1 MHYQLN
7 LHLSS
12 AKKDYYWLFK
22 SEEDTITVFN
32 EVVETFRKYEP
43 RDADAFMKEKR
54 RELDETG
61 KSNSVQIEVVKV
73 DKKAIIRSASYSELW
88 YEDRHFDDIYNTLTD
103 RLGTPE
109 EESSEP
115 V

>member
-7 LHLSS
+7 LHLAS

-22 SEEDTITVFN
+22 SEEDTMTVFN
-32 EVVETFRKYEP
+32 EVVETFRQYEP
-43 RDADAFMKEKR
+43 RDVDAFAKEKR
-54 RELDETG
+54 REIDETG

-73 DKKAIIRSASYSELW
+73 DKEAIIRSASYNEMF
-88 YEDRHFDDIYNTLTD
+88 YEEHHFDDIYRTLTD

-109 EESSEP
+109 EESVS
-115 V
+115 

>member
-7 LHLSS
+7 LHLAS

-22 SEEDTITVFN
+22 SEEDTMTVFN
-32 EVVETFRKYEP
+32 EVVETFRQYEP
-43 RDADAFMKEKR
+43 RDADAFAKEQR
-54 RELDETG
+54 REIDQTG

-73 DKKAIIRSASYSELW
+73 DKEAIIRSASYTEMF
-88 YEDRHFDDIYNTLTD
+88 YEEQHFDDIYETLTG
-103 RLGTPE
+103 RLGAPE
-109 EESSEP
+109 EQSLDT

>member
-7 LHLSS
+7 LHLAS
-12 AKKDYYWLFK
+12 AKKDYFWLFN
-22 SEEDTITVFN
+22 SQQDTMTVFN

-43 RDADAFMKEKR
+43 RDAAAFAKEKR
-54 RELDETG
+54 RELEEPG

-73 DKKAIIRSASYSELW
+73 DRKAVIRSASYTEMF
-88 YEDRHFDDIYNTLTD
+88 YEERHFDDIYKTLTD
-103 RLGTPE
+103 KLGTPE
-109 EESSEP
+109 EESLDT